1 MATVTPAR
9 ALTWRKIGSGHALY
23 LRDRGRALATV
34 EPDSKYP
41 GMWRVHMPDG
51 WVSDMANLPWA
62 KEGAIRSVLSF
73 LNRKE
78 TASEGVPVRLRR
90 RGAPNTLSAVTERA

>member
-1 MATVTPAR
+1 MATVIPAR

-23 LRDRGRALATV
+23 LRDRGKALATV

-51 WVSDMANLPWA
+51 WISDMANPPWA
-62 KEGAIRSVLSF
+62 KEGAIRSVLSV

-78 TASEGVPVRLRR
+78 TALGGRR
-90 RGAPNTLSAVTERA
+90 MRYSGQEAAE